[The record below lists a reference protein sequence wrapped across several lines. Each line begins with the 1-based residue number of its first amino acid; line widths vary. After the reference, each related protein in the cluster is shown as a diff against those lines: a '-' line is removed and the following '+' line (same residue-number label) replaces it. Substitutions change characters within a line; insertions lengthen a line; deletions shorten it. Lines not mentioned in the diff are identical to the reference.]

1 MENFRNINRRQDKAR
16 AAAEPRDLR
25 VIELV
30 DRAASGNSKA
40 FGELYSIYLD
50 RIYRY
55 VFYKV
60 RNKMIAEDITEEVF
74 VKAWRSISSC
84 KGKGHTFLPW
94 LYRVAHNQVIDS
106 FRSRRKDVSLETEVL
121 VEVRTTELRVEVSLE
136 YQELLKYIATLPQNQ
151 GQVII
156 LKFIEGLSNR
166 EIGEAMGKSEG
177 AIRVLQVRALATL
190 RRKMS
195 EDRLN
200 Q

>member
-1 MENFRNINRRQDKAR
+1 MKDFRNINRRQDKAQ
-16 AAAEPRDLR
+16 AATETRDQLR

-40 FGELYSIYLD
+40 FGELYSLYLD

-60 RNKMIAEDITEEVF
+60 RNEMIAEDITEEVF
-74 VKAWRSISSC
+74 IKAWRSISSC
-84 KGKGHTFLPW
+84 KGKGRTFLPW

-106 FRSRRKDVSLETEVL
+106 YRKRRTDVSLETEEL

-136 YQELLKYIATLPQNQ
+136 CQELFKYISLLPHNQ
-151 GQVII
+151 GQVIT

-166 EIGEAMGKSEG
+166 EIGAAMDKSEG

-195 EDRLN
+195 EDR
-200 Q
+200 